1 MKYSKGKRR
10 DLYLGKNNTRYQ
22 YRLGTDL
29 LESSDGE
36 RDLGVL
42 VDSRV
47 TMSQH
52 CKKANGILG
61 CIRRGVVSR
70 SKKVLLP
77 LYSALVRPHLQYYVQ
92 FWAPPFK
99 KDRELL
105 ERVQR
110 RATKMMKGLEHLLY
124 EERLSNLGLF
134 SLGKRRLRRDLNNVY
149 KYLEEMEGK

>member
-10 DLYLGKNNTRYQ
+10 DLYLGKNNTRHQ
-22 YRLGTDL
+22 YRLGTEL
-29 LESSDGE
+29 LESSRGK
-36 RDLGVL
+36 RDPGVL

-52 CKKANGILG
+52 CKKAKGILG
-61 CIRRGVVSR
+61 CMRRGVVSR

-99 KDRELL
+99 DRELL
-105 ERVQR
+105 ERIQR
-110 RATKMMKGLEHLLY
+110 RATKMMEGLEHLPFK
-124 EERLSNLGLF
+124 ERLTELGLF
-134 SLGKRRLRRDLNNVY
+134 SL
-149 KYLEEMEGK
+149 EGTERWPH

>member
-1 MKYSKGKRR
+1 MKYSKGKHR
-10 DLYLGKNNTRYQ
+10 DLYLGKNNPRCQ

-29 LESSDGE
+29 LESSVGK
-36 RDLGVL
+36 RDLEVL

-47 TMSQH
+47 TISQH
-52 CKKANGILG
+52 CKKANGTLG
-61 CIRRGVVSR
+61 CIRWSVVSR

-105 ERVQR
+105 ERVRR
-110 RATKMMKGLEHLLY
+110 RATKMTKGLELTFLT
-124 EERLSNLGLF
+124 RKGRGSWV
-134 SLGKRRLRRDLNNVY
+134 SLAWRRGD
-149 KYLEEMEGK
+149 